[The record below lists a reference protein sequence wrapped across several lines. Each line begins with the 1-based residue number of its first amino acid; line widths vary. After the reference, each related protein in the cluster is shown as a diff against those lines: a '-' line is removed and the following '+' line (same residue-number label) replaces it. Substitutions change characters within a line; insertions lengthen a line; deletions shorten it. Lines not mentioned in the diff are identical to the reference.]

1 MRFSSIIAI
10 FIIRMRAIDLS
21 IDLYFKQHYRP
32 LCLYALHFV
41 EDTDLAEDI
50 VQDAFVALWER
61 HEEVRDI
68 RSYLY
73 ASVRNGCLTCLRKR
87 SGYAKAAIEDIP
99 VEELEDTAD
108 KEVRLW
114 SAIDGLPDRRRQIL
128 LLAKRD
134 GLKYEEIASR
144 LGISISTVRNQMS
157 KALAALKEIAWK
169 IYTFFF
175 CAG

>member
-1 MRFSSIIAI
+1 
-10 FIIRMRAIDLS
+10 MRALDIS
-21 IDLYFKQHYRP
+21 IDLYFKQYYRP

-108 KEVRLW
+108 KEARLW
-114 SAIDGLPDRRRQIL
+114 SAIDALPNKRRQIL

-169 IYTFFF
+169 IYSFFF
-175 CAG
+175 CVG